1 MRGTHGRSSTH
12 IIPDNSDHDMV
23 SAHAQREMSIAA
35 VESVAAAAAGT
46 K

>member
-1 MRGTHGRSSTH
+1 MEDHQPISFL
-12 IIPDNSDHDMV
+12 DNSDHDMV